1 MIKRLR
7 NRFIRIAM
15 LSVTVVMM
23 LLTII
28 LNVANYVSTD
38 SDLKQT
44 LTLIYE
50 NAGTI
55 PHSRFLP
62 PSGSDSA
69 DAPTPPENDG
79 GSGDTAPAPPDGADD
94 SQTPQAPPDDK
105 IARRE
110 GPFTAETPFST
121 RFFVLHYTSSGTLT
135 QADLDNI
142 ASVTEDD
149 TQEYLSAALAHGAGY
164 GYFNSYR
171 FFVAQTDDGENIAI
185 FLDCYHELRA
195 MRVVLMWSLLADAAC
210 ILLVFLLV
218 VLLSRRAIDPVVR
231 SAQQQKQ
238 FITDASHEL
247 KTPITVIATS
257 LKVLEMETGKQKWI
271 DKAMAQT
278 EKLTSLVNS
287 LVTLSRMD
295 EEDSP
300 LRMEEFPVSDA
311 VRETVETF
319 VDFAASKGH
328 ELRLSIT
335 DGLTYRGDEYA
346 VRQLVSILLDNAVK
360 YALPDSPIEFSLEK
374 VKRGV
379 VLRSSNACEDVAPDN
394 AQKLFDRFYRADQS
408 RSSRARSPK
417 NTTTPTTKTKT
428 TKKTPTPPSSNIR
441 LLGKKT
447 LRRTSAKRF
456 SYQRLFS
463 PPVTVSMAQAINFF
477 AAGEASL
484 SDGTEMPS
492 VTNCGGSNGTSATV
506 PLHLREMSRWL
517 KLTPSPASTML

>member
-7 NRFIRIAM
+7 NRFISIAM
-15 LSVTVVMM
+15 LSVTAVML

-55 PHSRFLP
+55 PHSRFQLP
-62 PSGSDSA
+62 DSA
-69 DAPTPPENDG
+69 DAPTPPENNDG
-79 GSGDTAPAPPDGADD
+79 NGDIAPAPPDGADD

-121 RFFVLHYTSSGTLT
+121 RFFVLRYTSDGTLT

-149 TQEYLSAALAHGAGY
+149 TQEYLSAALAHGEGY
-164 GYFNSYR
+164 GYCGSYR
-171 FFVAQTDDGENIAI
+171 YFVAQEDGENIAI

-195 MRVVLMWSLLADAAC
+195 MRVVLVWSLLADAAC

-257 LKVLEMETGKQKWI
+257 LKVLEMETGKQEWI

-300 LRMEEFPVSDA
+300 LKMEDFPVSDA
-311 VRETVETF
+311 VRETAESFT
-319 VDFAASKGH
+319 DFAASKGH
-328 ELRLSIT
+328 ELHLSIT

-360 YALPDSPIEFSLEK
+360 YALPASPIEFSLEK
-374 VKRGV
+374 AKRGV
-379 VLRSSNACEDVAPDN
+379 VLRSSNACEDVAPEN
-394 AQKLFDRFYRADQS
+394 AQKLFDRFYRADPS
-408 RSSRARSPK
+408 RSSGSGFGIGLSIARSI
-417 NTTTPTTKTKT
+417 
-428 TKKTPTPPSSNIR
+428 SEGHHGSIR
-441 LLGKKT
+441 AIVDDGKIT
-447 LRRTSAKRF
+447 FTA
-456 SYQRLFS
+456 
-463 PPVTVSMAQAINFF
+463 
-477 AAGEASL
+477 E
-484 SDGTEMPS
+484 
-492 VTNCGGSNGTSATV
+492 
-506 PLHLREMSRWL
+506 L
-517 KLTPSPASTML
+517 K

>member
-15 LSVTVVMM
+15 LSVTAVMM

-28 LNVANYVSTD
+28 LNIANYVSTD

-55 PHSRFLP
+55 PHSRFQLP
-62 PSGSDSA
+62 DSA

-79 GSGDTAPAPPDGADD
+79 GSGDIAPAPPDGADD

-121 RFFVLHYTSSGTLT
+121 RFFVLHYASSGTLT

-210 ILLVFLLV
+210 VLLVFLLV
-218 VLLSRRAIDPVVR
+218 MLFSRRAIDPVVR

-300 LRMEEFPVSDA
+300 LRMEDFPVSDA
-311 VRETVETF
+311 VRETAESF
-319 VDFAASKGH
+319 VGFAASKGH

-335 DGLTYRGDEYA
+335 DGLTYHGDEYA

-374 VKRGV
+374 AKRGV
-379 VLRSSNACEDVAPDN
+379 VLRSSNACEDVAPEN

-408 RSSRARSPK
+408 RSSGSGFGIGLSIARSIAEGHHG
-417 NTTTPTTKTKT
+417 
-428 TKKTPTPPSSNIR
+428 SIR
-441 LLGKKT
+441 AIVDDGKIAFT
-447 LRRTSAKRF
+447 A
-456 SYQRLFS
+456 
-463 PPVTVSMAQAINFF
+463 
-477 AAGEASL
+477 E
-484 SDGTEMPS
+484 
-492 VTNCGGSNGTSATV
+492 
-506 PLHLREMSRWL
+506 L
-517 KLTPSPASTML
+517 K

>member
-15 LSVTVVMM
+15 LSVTAVM
-23 LLTII
+23 LLLTVI
-28 LNVANYVSTD
+28 LNVANYISTD

-44 LTLIYE
+44 LSLIYE
-50 NAGTI
+50 NEGTI

-69 DAPTPPENDG
+69 DAPTPPENSG
-79 GSGDTAPAPPDGADD
+79 GTSDAHTPPD
-94 SQTPQAPPDDK
+94 SQNSQDVQAPPDDK

-121 RFFVLHYTSSGTLT
+121 RFFVLRYTSGGTLT
-135 QADLDNI
+135 QENLDNI
-142 ASVTEDD
+142 ASVTSDD

-164 GYFNSYR
+164 GYCGSYR

-195 MRVVLMWSLLADAAC
+195 MRLVLMWSLLADAAC

-300 LRMEEFPVSDA
+300 LRMEDFPVSDA
-311 VRETVETF
+311 VHETAESF

-328 ELRLSIT
+328 ELRLSIS

-360 YALPDSPIEFSLEK
+360 YAPPDSPIEFSIEK
-374 VKRGV
+374 AKRGV
-379 VLRSSNACEDVAPDN
+379 VLRSSNVCDDVAPAD
-394 AQKLFDRFYRADQS
+394 AQKLFDRFYRADPS
-408 RSSRARSPK
+408 RSSGSGFGIGLSIARSIAEGHHGSIRARV
-417 NTTTPTTKTKT
+417 N
-428 TKKTPTPPSSNIR
+428 
-441 LLGKKT
+441 
-447 LRRTSAKRF
+447 
-456 SYQRLFS
+456 
-463 PPVTVSMAQAINFF
+463 
-477 AAGEASL
+477 
-484 SDGTEMPS
+484 DGMIEFTAE
-492 VTNCGGSNGTSATV
+492 
-506 PLHLREMSRWL
+506 L
-517 KLTPSPASTML
+517 K